1 MRREEVRQQNKRV
14 LGIVVAIFVLLFV
27 VALVR
32 MLTR

>member
-14 LGIVVAIFVLLFV
+14 SSIVVAIFVFLFV